1 VTEPHT
7 RPPDVAPPPEGPP
20 AGPEALPPP
29 PSEPE
34 PAREP
39 TGADEEP
46 RRPPFEPISRHASRF
61 RLILGALIG
70 VAIGAIGASLV
81 LVSGQGA
88 PGGDDRWSAWKP
100 ASTSLNTGA
109 QEIAD
114 HVAPTYRQQGG
125 DQLVGVTGGPLKV
138 AAAPDPLPAKIAVA
152 NQDTTKIGIVRGSTA
167 LYSLCGLG
175 SRCSIN
181 RGKPSTQR
189 FLLLRREALELALY
203 SFKYLNVDNVVALLP
218 PAPGQRPQNAVFFQ
232 RGEFKKVLTHPI
244 DQVLPS
250 PPPSMTGL
258 DQSPQ
263 GRLISQVTAPSV
275 YCFSFQ
281 QAQDLSAFLVLQ
293 KPITTAK
300 QPCAEALQ
308 TGAATPQS
316 GSSGSS
322 GSSSP
327 TGSSGTSNN
336 G

>member
-7 RPPDVAPPPEGPP
+7 HPPDVAPPPEGPP
-20 AGPEALPPP
+20 RNGPEALPPP
-29 PSEPE
+29 PEPDAKAE
-34 PAREP
+34 QDAP
-39 TGADEEP
+39 GGDEEQQ
-46 RRPPFEPISRHASRF
+46 RPPFEPISRHAPRF

-70 VAIGAIGASLV
+70 VAIGAIGATLV
-81 LVSGQGA
+81 LVSGQGPSA
-88 PGGDDRWSAWKP
+88 GEDRWSAWKP
-100 ASTSLNTGA
+100 ASSSLGAGA

-138 AAAPDPLPAKIAVA
+138 AASPDPLPAKIAVA

-293 KPITTAK
+293 KPVTTAK
-300 QPCAEALQ
+300 QPCADALQ
-308 TGAATPQS
+308 TGSATPQG
-316 GSSGSS
+316 GSS
-322 GSSSP
+322 